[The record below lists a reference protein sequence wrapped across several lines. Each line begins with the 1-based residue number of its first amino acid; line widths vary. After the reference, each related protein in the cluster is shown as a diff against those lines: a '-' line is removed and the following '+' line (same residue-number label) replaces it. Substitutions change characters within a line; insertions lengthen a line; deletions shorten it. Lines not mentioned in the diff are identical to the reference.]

1 MKHAFQNLALLLL
14 GLFGSIHP
22 ASAQLYEVS
31 LDEKIEKSTLIV
43 EGKVVESQCYRADNG
58 NIYTANKVQLLSVLK
73 GDYRENY
80 LTVTTWGGEIDDE
93 LQTWTHLLTLDRGDY
108 GIFFLHPTRV
118 PTIKTTDYPASF
130 DVYSGVQGFIAFTRN
145 EAKALVGYEPFHTYA
160 DISNDLFGHVARK
173 TGEKR
178 TLTSA
183 ESDEIRNGVRYH
195 FTNIGFDGT
204 SVTFDVYVNSLLGT
218 KKLHTSGIQ
227 LGYNPAFFGSNIATN
242 GNLLLQEVGIS
253 QSITYDLTQSNV
265 TSSKVKIELVPVGS
279 LTGLT
284 EIGTTEQLLAKGKIT
299 IQNILAD
306 PGITYDIAEMQSMSK
321 FYEGGMAQVFD
332 TVIVEGDWRPSGSC
346 DPIVTSV
353 TPKSV
358 SGGTGDVIEIRG
370 SCFQSYVDGFS
381 DIWFTDASKG
391 TNPLQWMFP
400 LKSELDNGCTT
411 GLLVC
416 WTDTLI
422 KIKIPS
428 ISKFS
433 PDSSDIGK
441 YAGTGIIQ
449 VYNSESIIPGLSP
462 EPITVRFSA
471 YNRFTKSSE
480 SPSSVS
486 LKHTLREAN
495 DNGGFTLTFGSNIL
509 ADSDAKARFMDA
521 LKTWKCATK
530 VNFDTISS
538 FPNNN
543 GFICSV
549 DIGNIT
555 TEVLATTS
563 SFVFRCKQP
572 GSNGNY
578 IRAVTSRFN
587 IIFNDSISFYKG
599 LDPSGISSMQH
610 DFQAVALHELGHAH
624 CLNHVNQ
631 SDDVMFFALPKGIVG
646 TVKRN
651 LTPDAI
657 EGGLYIMS
665 ISKASYPGTNCTFD
679 PMTDADIS
687 SLGCSSS
694 TTDYSDTNDIIL
706 YPNPTSNKLNIVI
719 AKPRPLSSKIGMVR
733 ISNILGKVLVEQKIN
748 LHSNDEMSLDLSGVP
763 NGLLLINI
771 ETESKIIFTSKLIKL

>member
-1 MKHAFQNLALLLL
+1 MKNLLQAIALALLSLIFCPNV
-14 GLFGSIHP
+14 LFG
-22 ASAQLYEVS
+22 QLYEVT
-31 LDEKIEKSTLIV
+31 LDEKIEKSTLII
-43 EGKVVESQCYRADNG
+43 EGRVIESQCYRTDDG
-58 NIYTANKVQLLSVLK
+58 NIYTANKVEIASVLK
-73 GDYRENY
+73 GDCRENS

-93 LQTWTHLLTLDRGDY
+93 LQTWTHLLTLDKGNY
-108 GIFFLHPTRV
+108 GVFFLEPTRV
-118 PTIKTTDYPASF
+118 PAISAASYPSSF
-130 DVYSGVQGFIAFTRN
+130 DVYSGVQGFIVFTQN
-145 EAKALVGYEPFHTYA
+145 EAKALVGYEPFHTYP
-160 DISNDLFGHVARK
+160 DIPKELYDPIAQK
-173 TGEKR
+173 TGQKR
-178 TLTSA
+178 TLTNT
-183 ESDEIRNGVRYH
+183 ESTSIRNGVRYH

-204 SVTFDVYVNSLLGT
+204 SVTFDIYVNSLLGT
-218 KKLHTSGIQ
+218 KKLHSSGIQ
-227 LGYNPAFFGSNIATN
+227 LGYNPVFFGSNIATS
-242 GNLLLQEVGIS
+242 GNLLMQDAGIS
-253 QSITYDLTQSNV
+253 QSITYDLAQSNV
-265 TSSKVKIELVPVGS
+265 TSSKVKIELLPVGV

-284 EIGTTEQLLAKGKIT
+284 TIGTTEQLLAKGKIS
-299 IQNILAD
+299 IQNILAN

-332 TVIVEGDWRPSGSC
+332 TVIVEGNWRPSDSC

-370 SCFQSYVDGFS
+370 SCFLDYAEGFS
-381 DIWFTDASKG
+381 SIWFTDASKG
-391 TNPLQWMFP
+391 PNPLQWMFP
-400 LKSELDNGCTT
+400 LKSELDNGCAT
-411 GLLVC
+411 GFLVC

-422 KIKIPS
+422 KIKVPS
-428 ISKFS
+428 ISSFS

-471 YNRFTKSSE
+471 HNRFTKLSE
-480 SPSSVS
+480 NPSSVS

-495 DNGGFTLTFGSNIL
+495 GNGGFTLTLGSNIL

-521 LKTWKCATK
+521 LKAWKCATK

-543 GFICSV
+543 SFICAV
-549 DIGNIT
+549 DIGNIGT
-555 TEVLATTS
+555 GALATTS
-563 SFVFRCKQP
+563 TFVFRCKEP
-572 GSNGNY
+572 GSSGDY
-578 IRAVTSRFN
+578 IRAATSRFN

-599 LDPSGISSMQH
+599 LDPSGISSTQH

-631 SDDVMFFALPKGIVG
+631 SDDLMFFSLPKGIGG

-651 LTPDAI
+651 LTPGAI

-694 TTDYSDTNDIIL
+694 TTDHSDPNDIIL
-706 YPNPTSNKLNIVI
+706 YPNPTSNKLNIII
-719 AKPRPLSSKIGMVR
+719 AKTHPLSSKIGVLR
-733 ISNILGKVLVEQKIN
+733 ISNILGRVFVEQEIN
-748 LHSNDEMSLDLSGVP
+748 LHSNDEMSIDLSGVP
-763 NGLLLINI
+763 NGLLLISI